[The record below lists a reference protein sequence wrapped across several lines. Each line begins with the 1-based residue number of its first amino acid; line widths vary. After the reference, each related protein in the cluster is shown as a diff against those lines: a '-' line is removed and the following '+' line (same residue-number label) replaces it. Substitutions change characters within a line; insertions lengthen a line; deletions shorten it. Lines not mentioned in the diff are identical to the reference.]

1 MTKEEIAEHLTRFKA
16 LGLVI
21 GALIKEPAE
30 RERSLFSLAR
40 LCGRPL
46 REFLVQAD
54 PDEDPAIIWLA
65 LQAVEALRED
75 QIWITR
81 FYTDQPLPFVARWS

>member
-1 MTKEEIAEHLTRFKA
+1 MTKEEIAEHLARFKV

-21 GALIKEPAE
+21 GALINEPTE
-30 RERSLFSLAR
+30 RERSLFSLER

-54 PDEDPAIIWLA
+54 PDENPAIIWQA
-65 LQAVEALRED
+65 IQAVEALRED

-81 FYTDQPLPFVARWS
+81 FYADQPLPFVARWS

>member
-1 MTKEEIAEHLTRFKA
+1 MTKTEIAAQLTRFKL
-16 LGLVI
+16 LGLLI
-21 GALIKEPAE
+21 GALIQEPEE
-30 RERSLFSLAR
+30 RERSLFALER

-46 REFLVQAD
+46 RVFLVEAD
-54 PDEDPAIIWLA
+54 PDEDPVLYWQA

-81 FYTDQPLPFVARWS
+81 FHAGQSLPVVARWS